1 MSRRVVILGG
11 FVACACAFLLL
22 VGDSASA
29 PERRGG
35 FLGLEFA
42 PLTRAAQGRAPY
54 LTDGGAL
61 VVKVVPKSPA
71 AERFKAGEIVTAID
85 SEHVTSASDAAQIL
99 ESKRAGQKVTLT
111 YFDLSKGDGHA
122 RKAVI
127 ALAAAP
133 PVSEKIFTVLPPRTV
148 AREWDFEPSMAAGAS
163 WSKSIARGP
172 VNPLALDLLAK
183 GSCTA
188 LAPEDWS
195 VADVVHDGTRFE
207 LVSDTQRARAIF
219 TVITVNA
226 RANVENAVRS
236 AIARLARIEPEAGP
250 SLTTEGG
257 YRVIDFGSPSGYA
270 GFALYHAR
278 PHGMTA
284 IAISIWIAAVPASN
298 VAGLAPLAGAVA
310 LSIRCATPFDSKHRP
325 FDDTIAST
333 SVSERCL
340 QNDCD
345 EGDFA
350 GAYNEVMHTG
360 YVHGADNDNYLI
372 DPRKDVWAT
381 GPGGAAT
388 YRQVGGTLEKLDPGR
403 TN

>member
-11 FVACACAFLLL
+11 AVACVCAFLLL
-22 VGDSASA
+22 VGDRASA
-29 PERRGG
+29 PESRGG

-54 LTDGGAL
+54 LTEGGAL

-71 AERFKAGEIVTAID
+71 ADSFKAGEIVTAID
-85 SEHVTSASDAAQIL
+85 GEHVTSASDAAQVL
-99 ESKRAGQKVTLT
+99 ETKLPGQKVTLT
-111 YFDLSKGDGHA
+111 YFNLSKGDGHA

-127 ALAAAP
+127 TLAAAP
-133 PVSEKIFTVLPPRTV
+133 PVSKKIFTVLPPRTV

-172 VNPLALDLLAK
+172 VNPLALDLLSR
-183 GSCTA
+183 GRCTA
-188 LAPEDWS
+188 LAPEDWT
-195 VADVVHDGTRFE
+195 VADAVHDGTRFE

-219 TVITVNA
+219 TVITVGA
-226 RANVENAVRS
+226 RANVETAVHS
-236 AIARLARIEPEAGP
+236 AIERLARIEPETGP
-250 SLTTEGG
+250 ALTTEGG

-270 GFALYHAR
+270 GFALYHVR
-278 PHGMTA
+278 PHGMTGL
-284 IAISIWIAAVPASN
+284 AISIWIAAVPASN

-310 LSIRCATPFDSKHRP
+310 LSIRCATPFDNKHRP
-325 FDDTIAST
+325 FDDTIAAT
-333 SVSERCL
+333 SVSQRCL
-340 QNDCD
+340 NNDCD

-360 YVHGADNDNYLI
+360 YVHGENNDNYLI

>member
-1 MSRRVVILGG
+1 MQRRLVIAGGVVVCL
-11 FVACACAFLLL
+11 CAFLLFA
-22 VGDSASA
+22 GNHSGRPQRS
-29 PERRGG
+29 G

-61 VVKVVPKSPA
+61 IVKIVAKSPA
-71 AERFKAGEIVTAID
+71 AEYFKTDEIVTAID
-85 SEHVTSASDAAQIL
+85 SDRVSSPADAAL
-99 ESKRAGQKVTLT
+99 RLDKTSPGQKVTLT
-111 YFDLSKGDGHA
+111 YYDLAKGDGH
-122 RKAVI
+122 RHEAVVV
-127 ALAAAP
+127 LAAAP
-133 PVSEKIFTVLPPRTV
+133 PVSKKVFTVLPPRTV

-172 VNPLALDLLAK
+172 VRPLALDLLSR
-183 GSCTA
+183 GRCSA

-195 VADVVHDGTRFE
+195 IADIVQDGTRFE
-207 LVSDTQRARAIF
+207 LVSGTEHSRAIF
-219 TVITVNA
+219 TVITVSA
-226 RANVENAVRS
+226 RTNVESAVNS
-236 AIARLARIEPEAGP
+236 AIARMARIEPEASP
-250 SLTTEGG
+250 SITTQGG
-257 YRVIDFGSPSGYA
+257 YRIIDFGSSSGYA

-278 PHGMTA
+278 PYRMTGL
-284 IAISIWIAAVPASN
+284 AISIWIVAVPASN
-298 VAGLAPLAGAVA
+298 VATLAPVAGAVA
-310 LSIRCATPFDSKHRP
+310 FSIRCATPFDPKHRP
-325 FDDTIAST
+325 FDDTISAT

-340 QNDCD
+340 RNDCD